1 MKQTINSYEFLEA
14 FRAHGRQNQF
24 SYDGLRALF
33 EYLEEME
40 DGMGEEMELDVIALC
55 CDYSE
60 FASAKEAALE
70 YGMTAEEDEDE
81 QDEDAI
87 EEHALQWLQDRTSV
101 ITHDSGIIIQSF

>member
-1 MKQTINSYEFLEA
+1 MKQTINSYEFIDA
-14 FRAHGRQNQF
+14 FCAHGRQTQF

-55 CDYSE
+55 CDYAE

-70 YGMTAEEDEDE
+70 YGMPAEEDEDE

>member
-1 MKQTINSYEFLEA
+1 MKQTINSYEFIEA
-14 FRAHGRQNQF
+14 FRTHGRQTQF

-40 DGMGEEMELDVIALC
+40 DGMGGGMELDVIALC

-60 FASAKEAALE
+60 FTSAKEAATE
-70 YGMTAEEDEDE
+70 YGMTAEDDKDE

-87 EEHALQWLQDRTSV
+87 EEHALQWLQHRTSV
-101 ITHDSGIIIQSF
+101 ITYDSGIIIQPF

>member
-1 MKQTINSYEFLEA
+1 MKQTINSSEFVDA

-40 DGMGEEMELDVIALC
+40 GGMGAEMELDVIALC
-55 CDYSE
+55 CDYFE
-60 FASAKEAALE
+60 FASAKEAATE
-70 YGMTAEEDEDE
+70 QGMPTEDDKDE

-101 ITHDSGIIIQSF
+101 ITYDSGIIIQSF

>member
-1 MKQTINSYEFLEA
+1 MKQTINSYDFIEA
-14 FRAHGRQNQF
+14 FRTHGRQNQF
-24 SYDGLRALF
+24 SYEGLHALF

-60 FASAKEAALE
+60 FASAKEAAIE
-70 YGMTAEEDEDE
+70 HGMTAEDDEDE

-87 EEHALQWLQDRTSV
+87 EEHALQWLQDRTIV

>member
-1 MKQTINSYEFLEA
+1 MKQTINSSEFVDA

-70 YGMTAEEDEDE
+70 YGMTAEDDEDE

-101 ITHDSGIIIQSF
+101 ITHNSGIIIQSF

>member
-1 MKQTINSYEFLEA
+1 MKQTINSCDFIDA

-24 SYDGLRALF
+24 SYAGLRALF

-60 FASAKEAALE
+60 FASAKEAATE
-70 YGMTAEEDEDE
+70 HGMPAEDDKDE

-101 ITHDSGIIIQSF
+101 IPHDSGIIIQSF

>member
-1 MKQTINSYEFLEA
+1 MKQTINSSDFVDA
-14 FRAHGRQNQF
+14 FRTHGRQTQF

-40 DGMGEEMELDVIALC
+40 EGMGEEMELDVVALC
-55 CDYSE
+55 CDYFE
-60 FASAKEAALE
+60 FSSAKEAAME
-70 YGMTAEEDEDE
+70 QGMPAEDDKDE

>member
-1 MKQTINSYEFLEA
+1 MKQTINSCDFVDA

-70 YGMTAEEDEDE
+70 YGMTAEEDKDE

>member
-1 MKQTINSYEFLEA
+1 MKQTINSFEFVDA

-40 DGMGEEMELDVIALC
+40 DGMREEMELDVIALC

-60 FASAKEAALE
+60 FSSAKEAAME
-70 YGMTAEEDEDE
+70 YGITSEEDE

-87 EEHALQWLQDRTSV
+87 EEHSLQWLQDRTSV
-101 ITHDSGIIIQSF
+101 ITYDSGIIIQSF

>member
-1 MKQTINSYEFLEA
+1 MKQTINSSDFVDA
-14 FRAHGRQNQF
+14 FRTHGRQNQF

-70 YGMTAEEDEDE
+70 YGMTAEDDEDE

-87 EEHALQWLQDRTSV
+87 EEHSLQWLQDHTIV
-101 ITHDSGIIIQSF
+101 ITHNSGIIIQSF

>member
-1 MKQTINSYEFLEA
+1 MKQTINSYEFIDT
-14 FRAHGRQNQF
+14 FRAHGRQTQF

-70 YGMTAEEDEDE
+70 YGMTAEEDKDE

>member
-1 MKQTINSYEFLEA
+1 MKQTINSYEFIDA
-14 FRAHGRQNQF
+14 FRAHGRQTQF

-60 FASAKEAALE
+60 FFSAKEAAME
-70 YGMTAEEDEDE
+70 HGMTAEDDEDE

-101 ITHDSGIIIQSF
+101 ITYDSGIILQSF

>member
-1 MKQTINSYEFLEA
+1 MKQTINASDFVGA
-14 FRAHGRQNQF
+14 FRTHGRPNQF
-24 SYDGLRALF
+24 SYSGLRALF
-33 EYLEEME
+33 EHLKEME
-40 DGMGEEMELDVIALC
+40 DGTGDEMELDVIALC

>member
-1 MKQTINSYEFLEA
+1 MKQTINSYDFVDA

-40 DGMGEEMELDVIALC
+40 EGMGEEMELDVIALC

-60 FASAKEAALE
+60 FSSAKEAAME
-70 YGMTAEEDEDE
+70 YGMAAEEDE

-87 EEHALQWLQDRTSV
+87 EEHALQWLQNRTSV